1 MSVEVRTAGGIA
13 EVVIDFPPVNALPVQ
28 GWYDL
33 AAAISAA
40 GADGSTTGGDPG
52 RGGSR
57 LLRRGGHQGDAAQA
71 GARGPARRQPGLRG
85 CVCRGIRLPGAG
97 DRRGARLLP
106 GRRRRPGRQ
115 RGHRDRRRGRD
126 VRAARGRPGR
136 AGRGHAPGPA
146 GAAAADARHGLHLP
160 DRHRAAAARLRHRA
174 RRGPA
179 RGAEERGQ
187 AAGGGDRG
195 QGPGGDPAG
204 QAVAERH
211 QPGRRQAVLPVR
223 AGVHLRAEPGQ
234 RRRPGP
240 PGLRGRAA
248 SGREAS
254 GGEASA

>member
-1 MSVEVRTAGGIA
+1 MRRFVGDFGGYSTRNCRQTGGAVARQRCGRRAMSVEVRTAGGIA

-33 AAAISAA
+33 AAAVAAA
-40 GADGSTTGGDPG
+40 GADESTRAVILAAAG
-52 RGGSR
+52 RGFCAGVDIKEMQRTSC
-57 LLRRGGHQGDAAQA
+57 RGR
-71 GARGPARRQPGLRG
+71 ARGPARRQPGLRG
-85 CVCRGIRLPGAG
+85 RVRRGLRLPGAG

-179 RGAEERGQ
+179 RGA
-187 AAGGGDRG
+187 A
-195 QGPGGDPAG
+195 
-204 QAVAERH
+204 
-211 QPGRRQAVLPVR
+211 R
-223 AGVHLRAEPGQ
+223 AQREAW
-234 RRRPGP
+234 RRRSRP
-240 PGLRGRAA
+240 RTR
-248 SGREAS
+248 R
-254 GGEASA
+254 